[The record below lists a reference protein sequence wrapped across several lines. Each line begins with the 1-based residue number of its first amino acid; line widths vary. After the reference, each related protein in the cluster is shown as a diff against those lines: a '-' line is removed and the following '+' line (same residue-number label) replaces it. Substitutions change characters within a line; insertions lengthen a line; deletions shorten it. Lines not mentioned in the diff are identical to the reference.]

1 MTIVKWIDHRRTHVK
16 LGKGKRSIQEIAI
29 SEFKAKCLA
38 LLEEVDKTKVSLRV
52 TRRGRPIAEVIP
64 ASPNME
70 ERNWLGSMADSMQIT
85 GDVVSP
91 VIEIQE
97 IEALKHWNCF
107 LTPTFGSGV
116 WLNLADSRGACNT
129 K

>member
-1 MTIVKWIDHRRTHVK
+1 VK
-16 LGKGKRSIQEIAI
+16 LGKGKMSIQEIAI

-64 ASPNME
+64 VSPNME
-70 ERNWLGSMADSMQIT
+70 ERNWLGSMADSMEIT
-85 GDVVSP
+85 GDVISP

-97 IEALKHWNCF
+97 IEALKH
-107 LTPTFGSGV
+107 
-116 WLNLADSRGACNT
+116 
-129 K
+129 